1 MHDGSMYENILS
13 KTCNNVNNLLS
24 RGISL
29 SAAQVAVN
37 RVIIPQIMYPAVYN
51 NMSSTE
57 IDLLQIEIRK
67 IIRKKMKGRARNLP
81 NDIIHG
87 HTDFGGLGI
96 DCIEDTINAA
106 RLKMVERF
114 LNNDNM
120 STDIMLGTIH
130 RLRRYARTRHNP
142 METDVCKYIDPA
154 PNMWI
159 YTT

>member
-1 MHDGSMYENILS
+1 
-13 KTCNNVNNLLS
+13 
-24 RGISL
+24 
-29 SAAQVAVN
+29 
-37 RVIIPQIMYPAVYN
+37 
-51 NMSSTE
+51 
-57 IDLLQIEIRK
+57 
-67 IIRKKMKGRARNLP
+67 MKGRARNLP

-96 DCIEDTINAA
+96 DCIEDTINAT

-130 RLRRYARTRHNP
+130 RLRRYARTRQNP

-154 PNMWI
+154 PHMWI
-159 YTT
+159 YHLKLWMEKHDIEFRQGPVTKIPHCDMATWREN